1 MSPVTVTMKKAS
13 DDTTDTESS
22 YHDTPPP
29 SETPPPYYGSVEYE
43 LSEHGSFSDPRRF
56 SVGLL
61 QEAGYLDENLLRCK
75 RQKPSSPVPFAGP
88 DASAPPDL
96 DGAEQPATSFAE
108 LRRRAELAN
117 KKAEAAAE
125 AAAAAAAFEQKPA
138 VADSEVCVPTSDTPP
153 HPADRRF
160 PSTGGGATPS
170 ASPGAGRRGG
180 PLPDRLAPLYRGQR
194 VWDGSVC
201 SQARAVLCPRRLR
214 PPHDQDRPRPTVP
227 GGGAV

>member
-1 MSPVTVTMKKAS
+1 MKKAS
-13 DDTTDTESS
+13 EDTTDTEES

-29 SETPPPYYGSVEYE
+29 PDTPPPYYGSVPYE

-61 QEAGYLDENLLRCK
+61 QEAGYLDENLQRCK
-75 RQKPSSPVPFAGP
+75 RLRADSPVPFAGP

-96 DGAEQPATSFAE
+96 EPATSFAE

-117 KKAEAAAE
+117 KKVAAEAE

-160 PSTGGGATPS
+160 PSTGGGATLAIHPELGGEEGHYQTVWRRSTAVNEFGMALFVPKPEPS
-170 ASPGAGRRGG
+170 SAHGGSGRHTIKIDHDPPSP
-180 PLPDRLAPLYRGQR
+180 
-194 VWDGSVC
+194 V
-201 SQARAVLCPRRLR
+201 AVRFEPEK
-214 PPHDQDRPRPTVP
+214 
-227 GGGAV
+227 